1 MEVKVLWTDTS
12 LSQLQEIF
20 DYYNLRASN
29 SVARKIVKR
38 LVEKSLLLESNPL
51 IGIREP
57 LLEDRLFEYRYFVE
71 NNYKIIYRFTDNIVR
86 IVSVFDCRKNPDE
99 IVNLEEK

>member
-12 LSQLQEIF
+12 LTQLQEIF
-20 DYYNLRASN
+20 DYYNFRANS

-51 IGIREP
+51 IGTLEP
-57 LLEDRLFEYRYFVE
+57 LLEDRIFEYRYFVE
-71 NNYKIIYRFTDNIVR
+71 HNYKMIYRFTDNIVR
-86 IVSVFDCRKNPDE
+86 IVSVFDCRQNPEMIGNFDE
-99 IVNLEEK
+99 K

>member
-12 LSQLQEIF
+12 LAQLQEIF
-20 DYYNLRASN
+20 DYYNLRAS
-29 SVARKIVKR
+29 SSLARKIVKR
-38 LVEKSLLLESNPL
+38 LVEKSLILESNPF

-71 NNYKIIYRFTDNIVR
+71 NNYKIIYRFTDNLVS
-86 IVSVFDCRKNPDE
+86 IVSVFDCRKDPDK
-99 IVNLEEK
+99 IVNLKEK